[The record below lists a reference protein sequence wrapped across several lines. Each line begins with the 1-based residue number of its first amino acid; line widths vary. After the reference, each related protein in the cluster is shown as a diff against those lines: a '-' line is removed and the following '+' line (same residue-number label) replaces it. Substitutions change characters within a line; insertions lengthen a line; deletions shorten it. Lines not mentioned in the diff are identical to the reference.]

1 MLKNL
6 ENISIVLGS
15 QSPRRSELLKA
26 MGVHFEVVVKTTDE
40 SYDEALSPKEIAV
53 AIAEKKA
60 SAFQTTEFQDKLV
73 ITADTIV
80 VANHLI
86 LGKPK
91 DSDAAKEMLS
101 LLSGNTHEVMS
112 AVTLL
117 WKGQVNT
124 FVEVTAVTLNPL
136 TDDEI
141 AYYVNQY
148 QPFDKAGSYGIQEW
162 IGLVG
167 ILKLE
172 GTYTNVVG
180 LPTARLYQELKK
192 I

>member
-26 MGVHFEVVVKTTDE
+26 MGVDFEVVVKTTDE

-53 AIAEKKA
+53 AIAEQKA

-136 TDDEI
+136 TYDEI